1 MPYKRE
7 YVGATPA
14 PSTQSNRSLPLLGFY
29 SPKALAQ
36 ARALFFFELLSEIR
50 RLKRISDDWEDIIPD
65 SSLDGT
71 GYQTQKIFSN
81 ILKTKLAS
89 TQKLW

>member
-1 MPYKRE
+1 
-7 YVGATPA
+7 
-14 PSTQSNRSLPLLGFY
+14 
-29 SPKALAQ
+29 
-36 ARALFFFELLSEIR
+36 LFFFELLSEIR
-50 RLKRISDDWEDIIPD
+50 RLKRISEDWEDIIPD